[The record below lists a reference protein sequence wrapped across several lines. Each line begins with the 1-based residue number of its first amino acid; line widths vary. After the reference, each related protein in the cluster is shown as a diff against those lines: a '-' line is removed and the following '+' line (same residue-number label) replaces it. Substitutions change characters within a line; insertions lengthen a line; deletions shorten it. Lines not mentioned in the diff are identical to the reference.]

1 MFFAINSTVFNKS
14 TTIFHGLVEI
24 LTLSTKK
31 GRFLDRHR
39 RRREPLGMC
48 ASKMQ
53 LLAQSRGNPAH
64 YRAQNF
70 RRPMLGCQKG
80 RSGRETTKKK
90 TAKNRVKKYR
100 LNKECIIFLRGG

>member
-80 RSGRETTKKK
+80 RSGRENTKKK
-90 TAKNRVKKYR
+90 RQRIVSKST
-100 LNKECIIFLRGG
+100 G